1 MTLAIA
7 RVFPFYFRE
16 NICMNIDRTLGHI
29 DALRDMLAYKQET
42 MLKYALKE
50 FWAKYGSGVNAIF
63 WEIKI
68 PEDPMDMDEPDVPIV
83 YDIHLGSGN
92 PIRSEAETQGMS
104 LLSGLS
110 GISGEQ
116 VVLHSGTDRSCLF
129 YSPFEWGKGY
139 GNIELKQPIMQFAPS
154 LQGDTSALNSIF
166 NACSEYLISLCG
178 VSVVCMATPLEI
190 TWRTV

>member
-1 MTLAIA
+1 
-7 RVFPFYFRE
+7 
-16 NICMNIDRTLGHI
+16 MNIDRTLGHI

-50 FWAKYGSGVNAIF
+50 FFTKYVGVVNAVF

-68 PEDPMDMDEPDVPIV
+68 PQDPLDMDEPDVPIV
-83 YDIHLGSGN
+83 YDIHLGSGK
-92 PIRSEAETQGMS
+92 PIPSEADTRGMS
-104 LLSGLS
+104 LLSGLH
-110 GISGEQ
+110 GISGEE
-116 VVLHSGTDRSCLF
+116 VVLQNEGSRSYLF
-129 YSPFEWGKGY
+129 YTPFEWGKGY

-166 NACSEYLISLCG
+166 NACSEYLIATCG
-178 VSVVCMATPLEI
+178 VNVVCMATPLEI